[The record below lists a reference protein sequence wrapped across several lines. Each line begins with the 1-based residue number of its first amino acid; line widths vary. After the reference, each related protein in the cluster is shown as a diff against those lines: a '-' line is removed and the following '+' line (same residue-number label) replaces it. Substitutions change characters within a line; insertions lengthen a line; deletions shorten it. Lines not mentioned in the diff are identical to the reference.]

1 MYKEASSSAP
11 SIRKKRFAG
20 KNDSSAPS
28 GRALSCAA
36 NRQKQPVL
44 HREANHHR
52 TVRGVPYPARPP
64 LRREATLSGAKESWG
79 VARGDRK
86 PWCPIPFCPS
96 PREGRVLHAAA
107 CKSPPAAGRR
117 QPPRPG
123 RGASCTPQRANPPCR
138 RAAATPSPREG
149 RVPARRSVRN
159 SLPPKA
165 AITIP
170 PRAGFRLRR
179 RTAVS
184 AEVCRQQTV
193 KTRPAPAF
201 APAREGIFPWEIT
214 PTSPRRPGSTRP
226 SPDGR
231 CAPPVFLSAC
241 RPQAASPSCP
251 RRRRDTRARHS
262 RGSFRR

>member
-1 MYKEASSSAP
+1 MGFVHLHSFCIKRKSSSSAP
-11 SIRKKRFAG
+11 SIRKKCFAG

-52 TVRGVPYPARPP
+52 TVRGVPYPSRPP

-123 RGASCTPQRANPPCR
+123 RGASPHAAACETPCR
-138 RAAATPSPREG
+138 RRRQLQSLRGQGFASGGAPPYR
-149 RVPARRSVRN
+149 RRSVV
-159 SLPPKA
+159 S
-165 AITIP
+165 
-170 PRAGFRLRR
+170 RR
-179 RTAVS
+179 
-184 AEVCRQQTV
+184 
-193 KTRPAPAF
+193 
-201 APAREGIFPWEIT
+201 
-214 PTSPRRPGSTRP
+214 
-226 SPDGR
+226 
-231 CAPPVFLSAC
+231 
-241 RPQAASPSCP
+241 
-251 RRRRDTRARHS
+251 
-262 RGSFRR
+262 

>member
-1 MYKEASSSAP
+1 MYKEASFSAP

-52 TVRGVPYPARPP
+52 TVRGVPYPSRPP

-107 CKSPPAAGRR
+107 CKSPL
-117 QPPRPG
+117 PPGGGNPLAPGGARP
-123 RGASCTPQRANPPCR
+123 RTPQRAKLLAAEGGNYNP
-138 RAAATPSPREG
+138 SEG
-149 RVPARRSVRN
+149 RVSPPAAHRRIGGGLSSADGKN
-159 SLPPKA
+159 A
-165 AITIP
+165 ACACFCPCPGGHIP
-170 PRAGFRLRR
+170 VGDYSHF
-179 RTAVS
+179 S
-184 AEVCRQQTV
+184 QTS
-193 KTRPAPAF
+193 
-201 APAREGIFPWEIT
+201 GQY
-214 PTSPRRPGSTRP
+214 PTV
-226 SPDGR
+226 
-231 CAPPVFLSAC
+231 A
-241 RPQAASPSCP
+241 
-251 RRRRDTRARHS
+251 
-262 RGSFRR
+262 

>member
-52 TVRGVPYPARPP
+52 TVRGVPYPSRPP

-96 PREGRVLHAAA
+96 PREGRVPHAAA

-117 QPPRPG
+117 QPPRPR
-123 RGASCTPQRANPPCR
+123 RGASRTPQRAKLLAAEGGNYNP
-138 RAAATPSPREG
+138 SEG
-149 RVPARRSVRN
+149 RVSPPAAHRRIGGGLSSADGKN
-159 SLPPKA
+159 A
-165 AITIP
+165 ACACFCPCPGGHIP
-170 PRAGFRLRR
+170 VGDYSHF
-179 RTAVS
+179 S
-184 AEVCRQQTV
+184 QTS
-193 KTRPAPAF
+193 
-201 APAREGIFPWEIT
+201 GQY
-214 PTSPRRPGSTRP
+214 PTV
-226 SPDGR
+226 
-231 CAPPVFLSAC
+231 A
-241 RPQAASPSCP
+241 
-251 RRRRDTRARHS
+251 
-262 RGSFRR
+262 

>member
-52 TVRGVPYPARPP
+52 TVRGVPYPSRPP

-107 CKSPPAAGRR
+107 CKSPL
-117 QPPRPG
+117 PPGGGNPLAPGGARP
-123 RGASCTPQRANPPCR
+123 RTPQRAKLLAAEGGNYNP
-138 RAAATPSPREG
+138 SEG
-149 RVPARRSVRN
+149 RVSPPAAHRRIGGGLSSADGKN
-159 SLPPKA
+159 A
-165 AITIP
+165 ACACFCPCPGGHIP
-170 PRAGFRLRR
+170 VGDYSHF
-179 RTAVS
+179 S
-184 AEVCRQQTV
+184 QTS
-193 KTRPAPAF
+193 
-201 APAREGIFPWEIT
+201 GQY
-214 PTSPRRPGSTRP
+214 PTV
-226 SPDGR
+226 
-231 CAPPVFLSAC
+231 A
-241 RPQAASPSCP
+241 
-251 RRRRDTRARHS
+251 
-262 RGSFRR
+262 

>member
-1 MYKEASSSAP
+1 M
-11 SIRKKRFAG
+11 
-20 KNDSSAPS
+20 
-28 GRALSCAA
+28 
-36 NRQKQPVL
+36 
-44 HREANHHR
+44 
-52 TVRGVPYPARPP
+52 PYPSRPP

-107 CKSPPAAGRR
+107 CKSPPCRRAAATPLAPGGARPARR
-117 QPPRPG
+117 SVQI
-123 RGASCTPQRANPPCR
+123 SPCR

-149 RVPARRSVRN
+149 HVPARRSVRN

-184 AEVCRQQTV
+184 AEPLPSADSHDCIGGLLMVT
-193 KTRPAPAF
+193 
-201 APAREGIFPWEIT
+201 II

-231 CAPPVFLSAC
+231 CAPPAFSSAC